1 MKKLI
6 IFGVTEVAK
15 LLHYYIQRDK
25 SFEVVAFTL
34 DSSYRQS
41 DSFNNIPLVDFEEI
55 EKVYS
60 INDHEIFVAIGPS
73 SMNKLR
79 AKKLEEARAKGY
91 KIATYISPNAICH
104 STVGENCL
112 LADGVIINPFSKI
125 GDNNFFWERAIVAHD
140 SNVGNNCYFSPNS
153 VISSYCHIGDNSFI
167 GTGAVLK
174 ATVKIAEKSL
184 VGASCYIS
192 KDTEV
197 SGVYGVRSSEFFG
210 SISEKVNIS
219 M

>member
-15 LLHYYIQRDK
+15 LLHFYIERDK
-25 SFEVVAFTL
+25 AFNVVAFTL
-34 DSSYRQS
+34 DSSYRKL
-41 DSFNNIPLVDFEEI
+41 DTFNDLPLVDFEGI
-55 EKVYS
+55 EDKYS
-60 INDHEIFVAIGPS
+60 PEDHEVFVAIGPS

-79 AKKLEEARAKGY
+79 ATKLEEVRSKGY
-91 KIATYISPNAICH
+91 NIATYISSNAICH
-104 STVGENCL
+104 SDVGENCL
-112 LADGVIINPFSKI
+112 LADGVIVNPFSKV
-125 GDNNFFWERAIVAHD
+125 GDNNFFWERAMVAHD
-140 SNVGNNCYFSPNS
+140 SEIGDNCYFSPNS
-153 VISSYCHIGDNSFI
+153 VVSSYCKVGNNSFI
-167 GTGAVLK
+167 GTAAVLK
-174 ATVKIAEKSL
+174 ATVKVAEKSL

-210 SISEKVNIS
+210 CISEKVNIS